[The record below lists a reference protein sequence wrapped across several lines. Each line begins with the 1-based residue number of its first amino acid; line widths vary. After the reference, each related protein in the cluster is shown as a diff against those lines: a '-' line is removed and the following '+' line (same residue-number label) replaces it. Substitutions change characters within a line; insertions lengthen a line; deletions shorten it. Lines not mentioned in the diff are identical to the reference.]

1 MVRPTLALFFIHQ
14 LPGLALFP
22 DSAQHGAES
31 QYVQRIHP
39 ETYAPAYERPE
50 ESPPATREEI
60 DSEQPILTRTKAVT
74 WV

>member
-22 DSAQHGAES
+22 VSAQHGAES
-31 QYVQRIHP
+31 EYVQRMHR

-50 ESPPATREEI
+50 ESPPTTREEI
-60 DSEQPILTRTKAVT
+60 DSEQPDVD
-74 WV
+74 